1 MTSIFRCAILLL
13 VLCSGAAHGHAALME
28 TDPADGA
35 ILDAGPDAVNLHFD
49 SPVRPLVA
57 RVTKPDGTTHTLPAA
72 TLQGNAVSWALR
84 PLQQQGSH
92 LISWRVTAED
102 GHPLAGGTLF
112 SIGAPSQIRP
122 VETAA
127 PLPTRLLLWAARSIL
142 LSALL
147 VGAGAA
153 AFGLLARSARNITNG
168 AAAVGLVALPV
179 VALTQG
185 LELLGLP
192 LSAVA
197 TAAPWREAVTGPSAL
212 ALLLAGA
219 TFAAL
224 LFARHRAM
232 VILALLATTASAAV
246 AGHAATA
253 PPQMLMRPAIA
264 LHVLAAALW
273 IGALPVLAI
282 ALRTGGGAAALRRF
296 SQMIP
301 WGLGVLLASGCAIAV
316 VQVEQP
322 AALWATAYGRVLL
335 AKLTLVAA
343 LLALALWNRHRL
355 TGLAMIGR
363 HGPLVRSIGAEL
375 VLAVLIVGTLA
386 SWRFTPPPRSLIPP
400 PAELRQPLASGAIT
414 GTLVLNSDRAGPVAA
429 RLEDLR
435 LDGAP
440 LSPLAAEVTF
450 AKPAYGLGPLARRV
464 EGDGSTTV
472 EAGTFVLPMDGFWVL
487 TVMLTISDFRA
498 EKIMDIVTLAPSRP

>member
-1 MTSIFRCAILLL
+1 MTSILRCAILLL
-13 VLCSGAAHGHAALME
+13 MLCNGAAHGHATLIGS
-28 TDPADGA
+28 DPVDYA
-35 ILDAGPDAVNLHFD
+35 ILEASPDTVTLHFD
-49 SPVRPLVA
+49 GPVRPLVA
-57 RVTKPDGTTHTLPAA
+57 RLTEPDGTTRMLPAA
-72 TLQGNAVSWALR
+72 TLQGNAVSWAL
-84 PLQQQGSH
+84 PHLLQQGSH

-112 SIGAPSQIRP
+112 SVGAPSQIGP

-127 PLPTRLLLWAARSIL
+127 PLPTRLLLWAARGIL

-153 AFGLLARSARNITNG
+153 AFGLLAPPARNITNG

-192 LSAVA
+192 LSAIA
-197 TAAPWREAVTGPSAL
+197 TAAPWREAVTGPPAL

-224 LFARHRAM
+224 PFAHNRAM
-232 VILALLATTASAAV
+232 ALLVLATTAASAAA

-253 PPQMLMRPAIA
+253 PPQILMRPAIA
-264 LHVLAAALW
+264 LHVLVAALW
-273 IGALPVLAI
+273 IGALPVLAV
-282 ALRTGGGAAALRRF
+282 ALRTGGGVAALRRF
-296 SQMIP
+296 SELIP

-316 VQVEQP
+316 VQVEHP

-335 AKLTLVAA
+335 AKLTLVGA

-355 TGLAMIGR
+355 TGPAIAGR
-363 HGPLVRSIGAEL
+363 HGPLIRSIGAEL
-375 VLAVLIVGTLA
+375 LLAALIVGTA
-386 SWRFTPPPRSLIPP
+386 TTWRFTPPPRSLIPP
-400 PAELRQPLASGAIT
+400 PAELRQSFSSGAIT

-440 LSPLAAEVTF
+440 LSPLITEVEF
-450 AKPAYGLGPLARRV
+450 AKPAFGLGPFARRV
-464 EGDGSTTV
+464 KGDGSTTV

-498 EKIMDIVTLAPSRP
+498 EKILDVVTLTPSRP